1 MCVDMSSHKAHL
13 TRAAAPACAD
23 SLTLTDKG
31 ADDAFFFSEKAL
43 KLTDKELTALK
54 QDMFK
59 QSQAR
64 AHSVYLL
71 YYSVYL
77 LY

>member
-1 MCVDMSSHKAHL
+1 MCVDMSSHKAHQ
-13 TRAAAPACAD
+13 TCAAAPACAD

-31 ADDAFFFSEKAL
+31 ADDAFCFPPFFFSEKAL

-64 AHSVYLL
+64 AYAVYLR
-71 YYSVYL
+71 Y
-77 LY
+77 